1 MNTYEITLQDENSNL
16 HNIMKVKDTIYDLI
30 KRIETEQWL
39 WVYSETSVFFYI
51 ELWFDLDHTQ
61 LNQILFVKN
70 RRFKV
75 VDIKNMK
82 IRYS

>member
-1 MNTYEITLQDENSNL
+1 MNTYEITLQDENFNL
-16 HNIMKVKDTIYDLI
+16 HNIMKVKDTIYDPI

-51 ELWFDLDHTQ
+51 ELWFDLHHAQ